1 MALLENNQAFS
12 NDAPPESCTTGR
24 WLRWTPFSHGWS
36 RHGLIGASATSLSI
50 KDTAH
55 ILTLLRWS
63 TYSRDSAAN
72 MQRIVDAAGDG
83 MRFLSNGRDPTKA
96 DVERFRFDI
105 GENLA
110 GADELAAL
118 IPDPDLLRAYQGS
131 SGKPGDAAAD
141 LLSLQIARRGLDV

>member
-1 MALLENNQAFS
+1 M
-12 NDAPPESCTTGR
+12 DTT
-24 WLRWTPFSHGWS
+24 
-36 RHGLIGASATSLSI
+36 
-50 KDTAH
+50 H

-63 TYSRDSAAN
+63 AHSRDSAAN

-83 MRFLSNGRDPTKA
+83 MRFLSNGRDTTDA

-118 IPDPDLLRAYQGS
+118 VQDDDLLRAYQGT
-131 SGKPGDAAAD
+131 SGEPGDDAAD
-141 LLSLQIARRGLDV
+141 ALLAEIERRRLGV